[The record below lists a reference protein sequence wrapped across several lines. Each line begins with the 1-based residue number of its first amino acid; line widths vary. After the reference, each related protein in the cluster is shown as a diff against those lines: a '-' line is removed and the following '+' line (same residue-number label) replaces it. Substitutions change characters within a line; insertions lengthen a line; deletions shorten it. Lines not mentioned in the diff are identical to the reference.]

1 MEPTILTVANYLNL
15 VNSTLATIPSE
26 RIAVIGEIVDYRLSQ
41 GKWINFD
48 LKDEEEEAK
57 ISCFATVFKVST
69 PLESGMKV
77 QITGYPKVYERFGKF
92 SLNVESV
99 ELVGEGALAKAYAL
113 LKKKLAEEGLFDEG
127 RKRSIPRFPEKIGLI
142 TSAEA
147 AAYGD
152 FMRILNNRWGG
163 VKVVHIPV
171 HVQGKNAVPEI
182 LQAFRRF
189 NEMEA
194 ADRPEVL
201 VLTRGGGSLEDLHA
215 FNDEQTARAVFQSA
229 IPVVCAVG
237 HERDES
243 LCDFV
248 ADVRASTPSNAA
260 ERVVPDRQE
269 ILRTISMSERRIEDV
284 VRMHIERRSRAVD
297 HSISVLRQFIER
309 KMHDLKITLE
319 RFQYAFDRFRLGL
332 VATFKEVENRT
343 NAISLAFASRLAS
356 VKTKTD
362 ALTRI
367 FRNFDVQKTLDRG
380 FSIVRSGGKIVR
392 DASKLATGDAVQVQL
407 ARGKIDATVGTR
419 HQDKLNI

>member
-15 VNSTLATIPSE
+15 INSTLATIPSE
-26 RIAVIGEIVDYRLSQ
+26 QIMIVGEIVDYRLSQ

-69 PLESGMKV
+69 ALESGMKV
-77 QITGYPKVYERFGKF
+77 QVSGYPKVYERFGKF

-113 LKKKLAEEGLFDEG
+113 LKKKLEEEGLFDET
-127 RKRSIPRFPEKIGLI
+127 RKRSIPRFPRKIGLI

-163 VKVVHIPV
+163 VEVVHIPV
-171 HVQGKNAVPEI
+171 HVQGKNAVTEI
-182 LQAFRRF
+182 LQAFRQF
-189 NEMEA
+189 NDMVEDE
-194 ADRPEVL
+194 RPDVL

-215 FNDEQTARAVFQSA
+215 FNDEQTARAVFQST

-260 ERVVPDRQE
+260 ERVVPDRAE
-269 ILRTISMSERRIEDV
+269 LLRTIDMSERRIGDV
-284 VRMHIERRSRAVD
+284 LQMQIDRRARAVD
-297 HSISVLRQFIER
+297 HSIGVLTQFIER
-309 KMHDLKITLE
+309 KVHDLKIVLE
-319 RFQYAFDRFRLGL
+319 RFQYSFDRFRLSL
-332 VATFKEVENRT
+332 VATFKEVERRG
-343 NAISLAFASRLAS
+343 NAISVAFANRLAS
-356 VKTKTD
+356 AKTKTD

-367 FRNFDVQKTLDRG
+367 FRNFDIQKTLDRG

-392 DASKLATGDAVQVQL
+392 DASQLATGDAVQVQL
-407 ARGKIDATVGTR
+407 ARGKIDATVGKQR
-419 HQDKLNI
+419 QQKLL